1 MTKDSPKPR
10 RLVTAH
16 RVLALGASAALLGTS
31 AAAAPMS
38 PVWSAPQS
46 PVHRVS
52 GDGEGEGDQARIEA
66 EGEGDATQVEGEG
79 EGEGDEARVEAEGEG
94 EGEGEASGAEAEG
107 EGDAVVAA
115 PPEGEAE
122 GGGAGPEAGVIQSRE
137 LLEVDGLL
145 RAAIAL
151 RDAGETE
158 AADAM
163 IEEAAE
169 KAEHDLSAPLADTL
183 YAAIKALKGT
193 GAAPGFAPVQ
203 DEIAQELA
211 AAAPR
216 DHLTALP
223 MALRA
228 AAELYGAAISDGAVS
243 DKGKYL
249 EAYGLF
255 GAVRADV
262 EALAAGG
269 EGAVAALAGEMLA
282 QVDAAAPAFGGPD
295 GTGIATPE
303 ASLLYGAAARIELAA
318 LKLR

>member
-52 GDGEGEGDQARIEA
+52 GDGEGEGDSAQVAVEA
-66 EGEGDATQVEGEG
+66 

-94 EGEGEASGAEAEG
+94 EGTSAEAEG

-183 YAAIKALKGT
+183 YAAIKALKGS
-193 GAAPGFAPVQ
+193 GAAPVFAPVQ

-303 ASLLYGAAARIELAA
+303 ASLLYGAAARMELAA

>member
-52 GDGEGEGDQARIEA
+52 GDGEGEGDSAQVAVEA
-66 EGEGDATQVEGEG
+66 

-94 EGEGEASGAEAEG
+94 EGEGTSAEAEG

-183 YAAIKALKGT
+183 YAAIKALKGS
-193 GAAPGFAPVQ
+193 GAAPVFATVQ

-255 GAVRADV
+255 NAVRADV

-303 ASLLYGAAARIELAA
+303 ASLLYGAAARMELAA

>member
-52 GDGEGEGDQARIEA
+52 GDGEGEGDSAQVAVEA
-66 EGEGDATQVEGEG
+66 

-94 EGEGEASGAEAEG
+94 EGEGTSAEAEG

-193 GAAPGFAPVQ
+193 GAAPGFTPVQ
-203 DEIAQELA
+203 DEISQELA

-255 GAVRADV
+255 NAVRADV

-303 ASLLYGAAARIELAA
+303 ASLLYGAAARMELAA